1 MKSLISS
8 SITVRLGRLQSILV
22 YGSLALLLFLLCAR
36 VWNFGITHTDDA
48 RWAMPGYFLGIDPIA
63 DWAISQGRIWAYL
76 SGTLILWTLQM
87 QGSVAGELVRLG
99 SFVLFFIVFFRYF
112 ALLCD
117 RRFSLIAATFF
128 LSFFMLKWDGSLL
141 TTYPLLSWLAG
152 GALILALELSARF
165 VSRGSRWA
173 LALAMTLFG
182 FSLVN
187 NEGITVL
194 FMFLFFVHTIA
205 LNHAVDESTF
215 AIAKLHLRRRSAVL
229 LLLFFVVAATYAAIY
244 LAWFLSHP
252 SIYDGHK
259 LGGFKLLNFLK
270 TLTHFS
276 TSGSALHDLISPYS
290 VPFADAIA
298 MTGERKEYF
307 LTRNLQRSLHD
318 PSSLLVCIVT
328 IFLMWNLL
336 KNVSGKSSAL
346 IKQATASSFASS
358 VSSSAS
364 TWAKSRWSLQK
375 RMYFGL
381 LIGLSVAILP
391 IIPVALTSKYQTWV
405 MESQIQAYSHTIFSH
420 FGWSCVF
427 AFVMLVLFEKLAA
440 RTVLRNFLLGVVA
453 LFSGLIASQAFTAND
468 DMAADMR
475 NESGRW
481 YILQKLLEVNQ
492 QSLKSDYVWVPR
504 FASGSWYS
512 SVDRDYWTQYAKKRY
527 GDKTVIGAD
536 GPDLVAQSKNYVV
549 SDYIFDRHGKR
560 FVAIAASLNTSNA
573 SSEDNQTV
581 SIFIEGGVARHR
593 ADYFLLYKDRND
605 HEVHQSLNSLDPNTG
620 NAEWGTLD
628 LNNVEPTSIQLYRL
642 DRKRRQVRLCGLV
655 QLRGAAYSIQSGAT
669 TNLVI
674 NDRQALKSGWSAVE
688 LNGIWSDQSKAYLHL
703 NTFTKQA
710 HAWQVKMQLNNLA
723 GQIDDIPEQTLIVRS
738 KDRILGR
745 WTFERMQNQS
755 HIEFN
760 LPVDAFDANGDFEL
774 ELEVTPLVSQ
784 MKPSGNRDQRNL
796 GVFLKGIE
804 LIPTTE
810 AKTSK

>member
-8 SITVRLGRLQSILV
+8 ITTSRLSRLQSILV
-22 YGSLALLLFLLCAR
+22 YCSLALLLFLLCAR

-99 SFVLFFIVFFRYF
+99 NFVLFFIVFFRYL

-152 GALILALELSARF
+152 IALILALEFSARF

-173 LALAMTLFG
+173 LVLAMILFG

-205 LNHAVDESTF
+205 LNHALDASTV
-215 AIAKLHLRRRSAVL
+215 AIAKLKLRRRSAVVMV
-229 LLLFFVVAATYAAIY
+229 LFFVVAASYAAIY
-244 LAWFLSHP
+244 IAWFLSHP

-259 LGGFKLLNFLK
+259 LGGFKFLNFLK
-270 TLTHFS
+270 TLVHFS

-290 VPFADAIA
+290 VPFGDAIS

-328 IFLMWNLL
+328 IFLMWSLI
-336 KNVSGKSSAL
+336 KNISGKASAAINQSTRVDSL
-346 IKQATASSFASS
+346 NS
-358 VSSSAS
+358 V
-364 TWAKSRWSLQK
+364 WANSHWSLQK
-375 RMYFGL
+375 RMYLGL
-381 LIGLSVAILP
+381 LIGISVAILP
-391 IIPVALTSKYQTWV
+391 IVPVAMTSKYQTWA

-427 AFVMLVLFEKLAA
+427 AFVMLALFERLAS
-440 RTVLRNFLLGVVA
+440 RIVLRKVVLGVVA

-504 FASGSWYS
+504 LASGSWYS
-512 SVDRDYWTQYAKKRY
+512 SVDKDYWTQYAKKRY

-536 GPDLVAQSKNYVV
+536 GPDLVAQSKSYVV
-549 SDYIFDRHGKR
+549 SDYIYDRHGKR
-560 FVAIAASLNTSNA
+560 FVAIAASLNASNA
-573 SSEDNQTV
+573 SSKDNQTM

-593 ADYFLLYKDRND
+593 ADYFLLYKDRNG
-605 HEVHQSLNSLDPNTG
+605 HEVHQSLSSLNPSTG

-628 LNNVEPTSIQLYRL
+628 LNNVEQNSIQLYRL
-642 DRKRRQVRLCGLV
+642 DRKQGQVRLCGLV
-655 QLRGAAYSIQSGAT
+655 QLRGATYSIQNGAT

-710 HAWQVKMQLNNLA
+710 RAWQVKMQLNNLA
-723 GQIDDIPEQTLIVRS
+723 GQIDDIPEQTLIIRS
-738 KDRILGR
+738 EGRILGR

-760 LPVDAFDANGDFEL
+760 LPADAVDANGDYEL

-796 GVFLKGIE
+796 GVFLKAIE
-804 LIPTTE
+804 VIASDEVRT
-810 AKTSK
+810 AK